1 MASVSPHIY
10 TPVKEE
16 IADYCL
22 KVPKHSD
29 QTVEGKI

>member
-10 TPVKEE
+10 TPVKQEVM
-16 IADYCL
+16 DYYL

-29 QTVEGKI
+29 QL